1 MLVKEL
7 GRTGVSIPEVGIGT
21 FAYQGG
27 PELLRQGL
35 DAGALF
41 IDTAESY
48 GTESVV
54 GEALRGIRDRVFL
67 ATKVSPEH
75 FHERDLRDAV
85 DASLRRLA
93 VDSVDLVQLHYPNP
107 SIPIQETMGALSGLV
122 DAGKVRFCGVSNFSI
137 DQLREAQK
145 ALGARPLVSNQVRY
159 NIIDRTIES
168 GLLHYCQQHGITV
181 IVYSPLAKSLNRII
195 ECDPSGSVSQ
205 IARAVGKS
213 PAQVVINWCLC
224 KDGVVAIPKA
234 GSREH
239 LLDNCGASDWRLS
252 SEQIALLDA
261 RIQFRH
267 RNRFDQLARK
277 LVPRGLQRFA
287 VGALRYLPHGV
298 RRRVL

>member
-54 GEALRGIRDRVFL
+54 GEAVRGIRDRVFL

-85 DASLRRLA
+85 DASLRRLR
-93 VDSVDLVQLHYPNP
+93 VDAVDLVQLHYPNP

-159 NIIDRTIES
+159 NIVDRTIES
-168 GLLHYCQQHGITV
+168 GLLHYCQQQGITV
-181 IVYSPLAKSLNRII
+181 IAYSPLAKSLNRII

-213 PAQVVINWCLC
+213 PAQVVINWCLS

-252 SEQIALLDA
+252 SEQIALLDSK
-261 RIQFRH
+261 IQFRH

-277 LVPRGLQRFA
+277 LVPHGLQRFA
-287 VGALRYLPHGV
+287 VGALRYLPQGV

>member
-1 MLVKEL
+1 MFVKEL
-7 GRTGVSIPEVGIGT
+7 GRTGVSIPEVGLGT

-54 GEALRGIRDRVFL
+54 GEAVRGIRDRVFI
-67 ATKVSPEH
+67 ATKVSPDH

-85 DASLRRLA
+85 DASLRRLSI
-93 VDSVDLVQLHYPNP
+93 DSVDLVQLHYPNA
-107 SIPIQETMGALSGLV
+107 SIPIQETMGALGALV

-137 DQLREAQK
+137 DQMREAQK

-168 GLLHYCQQHGITV
+168 GLLQFCQEQGITV
-181 IVYSPLAKSLNRII
+181 IAYSPLAKSLHRII
-195 ECDPSGSVSQ
+195 DCDPSGTIAE
-205 IARAVGKS
+205 IARATGKS

-239 LLDNCGASDWRLS
+239 MLENCGASDWRLS
-252 SEQIALLDA
+252 AEQVAVLDGK
-261 RIQFRH
+261 IQFRH
-267 RNRFDQLARK
+267 RNRFDRLARQ
-277 LVPRGLQRFA
+277 LIPHSLQRAA
-287 VGALRYLPHGV
+287 VGALRYLPQSV

>member
-54 GEALRGIRDRVFL
+54 GEAVRGIRDRVFL

-85 DASLRRLA
+85 DASLRRLR
-93 VDSVDLVQLHYPNP
+93 VDAVDLVQLHYPNP

-213 PAQVVINWCLC
+213 PAQVVINWCLS

-277 LVPRGLQRFA
+277 LVPHGLQRFA
-287 VGALRYLPHGV
+287 VGALRYLPQGV

>member
-54 GEALRGIRDRVFL
+54 GEAVRGIRDRVFL

-107 SIPIQETMGALSGLV
+107 SIPIQETMGALGGLV

-213 PAQVVINWCLC
+213 PAQVVINWCLS

-267 RNRFDQLARK
+267 
-277 LVPRGLQRFA
+277 
-287 VGALRYLPHGV
+287 
-298 RRRVL
+298 